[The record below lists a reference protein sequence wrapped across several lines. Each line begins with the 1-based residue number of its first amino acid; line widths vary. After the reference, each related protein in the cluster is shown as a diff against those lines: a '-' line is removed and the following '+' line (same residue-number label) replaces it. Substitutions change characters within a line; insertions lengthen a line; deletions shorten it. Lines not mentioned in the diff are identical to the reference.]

1 MAVLILGCGYTGSR
15 VSRASAARGDR
26 VIATVRSAR
35 EAEAVA
41 AIGAE
46 PLLLEAS
53 DLASVAGL
61 RAAAERL
68 GGALRVLFT
77 IPPARRAD
85 GAEITGEL
93 VRALAGLAVR
103 FVYLS
108 STSVYGDARQ
118 VDETTP
124 AAPVTERARLRIAAE
139 RAVAAGSWSWIV
151 LRPAAIYGPGRGALA
166 PGGGR
171 FRHATSLDAVVS
183 RAHVDDLAAIA
194 VAALDSA
201 DVSGT
206 FPVAD
211 EGAASARE
219 ILARQGRPA
228 EHGYC
233 ADPRAKDKERVVDG
247 RAILRQLGVTLRYPT
262 VDAALAADDSGRGTS
277 VV

>member
-15 VSRASAARGDR
+15 VSRARAARGAR
-26 VIATVRSAR
+26 VIATARSAG

-53 DLASVAGL
+53 DPASLAGL
-61 RAAAERL
+61 RAAAKRL
-68 GGALRVLFT
+68 GGGLRVLCT
-77 IPPARRAD
+77 IPPARLAD

-108 STSVYGDARQ
+108 TASVYGDARR

-183 RAHVDDLAAIA
+183 RVHVDDLAAIA
-194 VAALDSA
+194 VAALDS

-228 EHGYC
+228 EHGRC
-233 ADPRAKDKERVVDG
+233 ADPLARDRERVVDG

>member
-1 MAVLILGCGYTGSR
+1 MTVLILGCGYTGSR
-15 VSRASAARGDR
+15 VSRASVARGDR

-35 EAEAVA
+35 EADAVT

-46 PLLLEAS
+46 PMVLEGTDPA
-53 DLASVAGL
+53 AVAGL
-61 RAAAERL
+61 RATAERV
-68 GGALRVLFT
+68 GGALRVLCT

-85 GAEITGEL
+85 GEEITSEL
-93 VRALAGLAVR
+93 VRALEGLAAR

-108 STSVYGDARQ
+108 STSVYGDARR

-124 AAPVTERARLRIAAE
+124 ATPVTERARLRIAAE
-139 RAVAAGSWSWIV
+139 RAVAGGSWSWIV

-183 RAHVDDLAAIA
+183 RVHVDDLAAIA
-194 VAALDSA
+194 VAALGS

-211 EGAASARE
+211 EAAASARV
-219 ILARQGRPA
+219 ILARQGRRA
-228 EHGYC
+228 EHGRC
-233 ADPRAKDKERVVDG
+233 ADPLPKDRERVVDG
-247 RAILRQLGVTLRYPT
+247 HAILRQLGVTLRYPT
-262 VDAALAADDSGRGTS
+262 VEAALAADERGHGTS